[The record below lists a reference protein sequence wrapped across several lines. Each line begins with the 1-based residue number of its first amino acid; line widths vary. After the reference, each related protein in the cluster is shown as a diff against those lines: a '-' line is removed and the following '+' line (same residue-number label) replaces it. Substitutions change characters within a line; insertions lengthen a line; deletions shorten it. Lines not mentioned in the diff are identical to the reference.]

1 MKKVLIILLAIMVLV
16 VIVIAAVFLMTSGV
30 TKSADT
36 FFQTVRDGD
45 LMAAYAL
52 VSEDFKAA
60 TSQDQ
65 FEGFLKSSALL
76 KYQTATWTSRSVSGK
91 TGEVEGTVETS
102 DGGAIPIKIM
112 FVKEQGKWKIL
123 NINKTAAGL
132 VQTEESGMSLP
143 GDSDLKAM
151 ADVCMRDFALAIQNK
166 DFSDF
171 YATLSELWKSQ
182 TTAEKLQESFQGFV
196 DQEIDLTVLSQY
208 EPVFSKQPAINDDG
222 VLELEGY
229 YATQPSTSYFTL
241 RYIYEHPEW
250 KLAGIHVTLK

>member
-1 MKKVLIILLAIMVLV
+1 MKKLLIVLLVILVII

-36 FFQTVRDGD
+36 FFRSVREGN
-45 LMAAYAL
+45 LTAAYAQ

-60 TSQDQ
+60 TSQEL
-65 FEGFLKSSALL
+65 FETFLKNSALL
-76 KYQTATWTSRSVSGK
+76 NYQTATWTSRSVSGK
-91 TGEVEGTVETS
+91 TGELEGTVETS
-102 DGGAIPIKIM
+102 DGGSIPIKIM
-112 FVKEQGKWKIL
+112 FVKEQSKWKIL

-132 VQTEESGMSLP
+132 VQTESSALSLP

-166 DFSDF
+166 DFSDL

-182 TTAEKLQESFQGFV
+182 TTAEKLQENFQGFV

-208 EPVFSKQPAINDDG
+208 EPVFSKQPAINDKG
-222 VLELEGY
+222 ALELEGY
-229 YATQPSTSYFTL
+229 YATQPSTCYFTL
-241 RYIYEHPEW
+241 RYLYEHPEW
-250 KLAGIHVTLK
+250 KLAGIYVTLK